1 VGDPSGLA
9 DPRADRRG
17 DLNERFLP
25 TVFPSVFTQREAPGT
40 PVAPGVAEEPPSF
53 EAFFS
58 SAHARLFGTLCV
70 VTADAGE
77 AEELMQEAFVRVWE
91 RWDRVRF
98 HPDPAGY
105 LYLTA
110 FNVHRD
116 RMRRLRR
123 AARLMVSPVE
133 AEDVFARV
141 DERAD
146 VLDALRRLS
155 ARQRAAL
162 VLTELLDMSSEQAG
176 RVLGVRAV
184 TVRVLASQGRAALRE
199 ALEGSDV

>member
-1 VGDPSGLA
+1 V
-9 DPRADRRG
+9 
-17 DLNERFLP
+17 NERVAP
-25 TVFPSVFTQREAPGT
+25 PVFPSVFTHREAPGT

-53 EAFFS
+53 EDFFS
-58 SAHARLFGTLCV
+58 SAHARLFGTLCL

-91 RWDRVRF
+91 RWDRVRL

-110 FNVHRD
+110 FNVHRE

-123 AARLMVSPVE
+123 AARLRLSQVE

-141 DERAD
+141 DERED
-146 VLDALRRLS
+146 VLEALRRLS
-155 ARQRAAL
+155 ERQRAAL
-162 VLTELLDMSSEQAG
+162 VLTELLDMTSEQAG
-176 RVLGVRAV
+176 KALGVRAV
-184 TVRVLASQGRAALRE
+184 TVRVLASQGRAALRR